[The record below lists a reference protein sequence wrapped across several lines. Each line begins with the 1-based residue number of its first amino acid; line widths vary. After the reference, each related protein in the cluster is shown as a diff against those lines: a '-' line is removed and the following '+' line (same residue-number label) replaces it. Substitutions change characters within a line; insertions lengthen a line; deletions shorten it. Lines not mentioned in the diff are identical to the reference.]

1 MLNIR
6 KNTEQI
12 QRSQLEKLQ
21 LRERLCTTFR
31 NTDLKPV
38 SANGNFYLFSV
49 QFGPFSVWAPHNGSC
64 KRSHE
69 AS

>member
-12 QRSQLEKLQ
+12 QRSQLAKLQ

-31 NTDLKPV
+31 NIDLKPV

-49 QFGPFSVWAPHNGSC
+49 QFGPSSV
-64 KRSHE
+64 
-69 AS
+69 